1 MLELKTLVPG
11 RGPLKGLFC
20 SCPSTGCCQG
30 HMTLPA
36 LLLVLWVPFKGGL
49 ELQSA
54 DTAPPFPGLGDQLPN
69 GRGL

>member
-1 MLELKTLVPG
+1 MLELKTLIPG

-36 LLLVLWVPFKGGL
+36 LLLVLWVPFKGGWSCKVL
-49 ELQSA
+49 TQ
-54 DTAPPFPGLGDQLPN
+54 PPHSQD
-69 GRGL
+69 